1 MKMSIL
7 KSLTILP
14 STFSPLWQLLSSE
27 TCNFT
32 GKEKDSESVTC
43 LERDFLFFFFKNMIF
58 KVVQGPAVT
67 ASPGNLISTY
77 LWAPLGPT
85 KSDTLA

>member
-7 KSLTILP
+7 KSLTIPP

-43 LERDFLFFFFKNMIF
+43 LEHDFLFFFKNMIF

-77 LWAPLGPT
+77 LWAPPGPT
-85 KSDTLA
+85 ESDTLA